1 MAKLFCVSYDLSKD
15 GDYSKLIDKIKDS
28 SDWWHQSG
36 SVWFISSEDSAVE
49 IRDSLKQFL
58 QPSDKLFVFN
68 DPAQVYSLQTC
79 SLYHFPPVFSPMKHS
94 HKATPVL
101 ISENGGCY

>member
-68 DPAQVYSLQTC
+68 VKPCAWAGTG
-79 SLYHFPPVFSPMKHS
+79 FSKEEYDWF
-94 HKATPVL
+94 KDNNKDV
-101 ISENGGCY
+101 